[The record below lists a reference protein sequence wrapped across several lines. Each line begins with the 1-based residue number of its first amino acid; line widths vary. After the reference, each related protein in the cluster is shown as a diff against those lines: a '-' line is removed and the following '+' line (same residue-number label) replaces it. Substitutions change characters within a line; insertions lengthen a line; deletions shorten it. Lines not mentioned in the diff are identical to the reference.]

1 MRGRAG
7 SDRLVGVPNIDAPG
21 CEDWGVAILLL
32 ERAIYSYADVDRLV
46 GVHSGTARRW
56 LEGYSR
62 RGHFYAPV
70 LRPEPNGSD
79 VVTWGEMV
87 EARLL
92 AEFRDRSVPL
102 YRMRPAIVELRR
114 EFGPY
119 PLALARPLLDVEGR
133 ELVRGVQD
141 SVGLERGLQLVVVRS
156 GQLMLTDEA
165 ERFRG
170 AVEYDEQGAVRL
182 LRPQPATP
190 GVVMDPRRAF
200 GQPAIRNVRTDT
212 LAEEYRAGSSRE
224 SLADLY
230 DLTTSQVDEAIRFE
244 LIAGSERAA

>member
-1 MRGRAG
+1 
-7 SDRLVGVPNIDAPG
+7 
-21 CEDWGVAILLL
+21 VATSLLD
-32 ERAIYSYADVDRLV
+32 RAIYSYSDVDRLV
-46 GVHSGTARRW
+46 GVHAGTARRW

-62 RGHFYAPV
+62 KGIFYAPV
-70 LRPEPNGSD
+70 LRPEATGAD

-102 YRMRPAIVELRR
+102 YRMRPAIIELRR

-119 PLALARPLLDVEGR
+119 PLAHARPFLDVEGR
-133 ELVRGVQD
+133 ELVRRVQD
-141 SVGLERGLQLVVVRS
+141 SVGLERVLQFVVVRS

-170 AVEYDEQGAVRL
+170 AVEYDTKGAARL

-190 GVVMDPRRAF
+190 AVVMDPQHAF
-200 GQPAIRNVRTDT
+200 GQPAIRNVRTDA
-212 LAEEYRAGSSRE
+212 LAEEYRAGTSRE
-224 SLADLY
+224 QLAELY
-230 DLTTSQVDEAIRFE
+230 DLTANQVDEAIRFE
-244 LIAGSERAA
+244 LIAGRERVA